1 MMTIKDYAVDV
12 DKTIEEIEALCD
24 KIGID
29 YKDENTDLDE
39 TSIIE
44 LDNELQ
50 NEENQNEENQNEEIV
65 NDEIE
70 EERRLEEEVEDKAEE
85 LANETNIDLDD
96 TTSFTK
102 VKQKQARKNDNI
114 KSKKEFLKERKKIY
128 KHREKLQSNET
139 TIDDNIIIYK
149 ENMTV
154 TDLANELS
162 VTPIE
167 LVKKLM
173 GLGIM
178 ASVNQSLDFDSAEVL
193 VAEYDKV
200 LKKEETQDIANFE
213 NYEIE
218 DKEDDLVP
226 RPPVVTIMGHVD
238 HGKTTLLDAIRNTDV
253 VSGEAGGITQAIG
266 AYSVKYNNKLITF
279 IDTPGHAAFTEMR
292 ARGASIT
299 DIVII
304 IVAADD
310 GIMPQT
316 IEAIDHAKAAKVP
329 IIVAINK
336 IDKPDA
342 NIDRVMT
349 GLVENGLT
357 PEEWGGDVIVN
368 KISAKTGVGINELLE
383 NILLVA
389 EMQEYKANPNRYAT
403 GTVIESKKDN
413 KVGTMATLLIQNGTL
428 RLGDPIVVGNY
439 YGKVRTLKDD
449 RGNNIVEAKP
459 STPVEITGLSDI
471 PSAGDKFMAFESE
484 KQAKEIAHERQLK
497 AKKADTNLAGMSL
510 EDLFGR
516 IKEGEKEINVVLKAD
531 VNGSLEAV
539 KGVLEKIDVEGV
551 KVNIIRAG
559 VGAVTESDV
568 VLASAS
574 KAIIIAFNVRSN
586 NATLD
591 TAKEYGIEI
600 KYYDIIYKVAE
611 DMEKAMKGMLD
622 PEFEEK
628 VIGQVEVR
636 QIFKFSKVGLIAG
649 CHVISGIIKSN
660 AKARIIRD
668 NIVIYNGEVNTLQHE
683 KDQVK
688 EVKKDMDCGITLTN
702 CQDYK
707 EKDIIEVYELVEIK
721 K

>member
-44 LDNELQ
+44 LDNEL
-50 NEENQNEENQNEEIV
+50 QNEENQNEEIV

-497 AKKADTNLAGMSL
+497 AKKADTNLTGMSL